1 MLINLDIQGDRES
14 TKMESVENEEK
25 GITFMDL
32 VVYFS
37 KHGVSH
43 LVGDETKDS
52 VDSSDNK
59 EARWKPFEVF
69 NRETPEGETVMT
81 SPDGIVEDFLP
92 GFENNHRIGNVCRR
106 VRLPQ
111 HCQVLR
117 SSADQAGLHHHRG
130 GQVLVRFLNCHE
142 TSKVGWGT

>member
-92 GFENNHRIGNVCRR
+92 GFENHK
-106 VRLPQ
+106 
-111 HCQVLR
+111 
-117 SSADQAGLHHHRG
+117 SARG
-130 GQVLVRFLNCHE
+130 
-142 TSKVGWGT
+142 